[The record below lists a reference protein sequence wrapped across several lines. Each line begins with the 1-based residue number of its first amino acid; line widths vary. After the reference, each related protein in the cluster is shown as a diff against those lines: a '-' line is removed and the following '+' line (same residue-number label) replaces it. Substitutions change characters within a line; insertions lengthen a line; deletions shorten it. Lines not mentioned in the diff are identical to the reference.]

1 MATKLQ
7 IINKALIKMG
17 CETIAAI
24 TDETKAVRLINT
36 IYDNIVQE
44 ELQKHNWIF
53 AKSKA
58 VIYANDIL
66 ETVQNVAE
74 LTVADVILGYD
85 NNVLTITAQ
94 SAGTEGNS
102 IEIKSSNKKIVCSG
116 QTLQG
121 GSATANASATITF
134 NVNMDKNDSITIGS
148 TELVA
153 GRDFAIGKICEG
165 RFAREFDLPVDY
177 LLLLEIEGFNAL
189 TSFPYQYGEYKQYD
203 VAGRKLYC
211 NKDSVVVFYTATV
224 GETDFDYNFINVLCC
239 RLAYELADVLSQD
252 DNKKKTWFEE
262 YMIAIRDAKKVNA
275 IQMPNSSIG
284 TGVMER
290 ARVF

>member
-1 MATKLQ
+1 
-7 IINKALIKMG
+7 MG
-17 CETIAAI
+17 CETISAI
-24 TDETKAVRLINT
+24 TDDTKAVRLINT
-36 IYDNIVQE
+36 IYDDVVKE

-53 AKSKA
+53 AKAKA

-66 ETVQNVAE
+66 ETVQNIAE
-74 LTVADVILGYD
+74 ITVSGVVLDYD

-94 SAGTEGNS
+94 SVGTEGNS
-102 IEIKSSNKKIVCSG
+102 IQIKSSNRKIVCSG

-121 GSATANASATITF
+121 GSQSTYASAKITF
-134 NVNMDKNDSITIGS
+134 NANMDNNDSITIGN

-153 GRDFAIGKICEG
+153 GTNFAIGQICEG
-165 RFAREFDLPVDY
+165 RFAREFDLPDDC
-177 LLLLEIEGFNAL
+177 LLLLEVEGFNAL
-189 TSFPYQYGEYKQYD
+189 TAFPYQYGEYKQYD

-211 NKDSVVVFYTATV
+211 NKDNIVVFYTCTV
-224 GETDFDYNFINVLCC
+224 GETDFDYNFTNVLCC

-262 YMIAIRDAKKVNA
+262 YMIAIRDAKRVNA

-290 ARVF
+290 ARIF